1 MRFLGS
7 LFKEHLL
14 PYALIHT
21 LVTDL
26 ARHSEKARLQ
36 GSFFLSPSSAKWLS
50 T

>member
-26 ARHSEKARLQ
+26 ARHSEKARHLLA
-36 GSFFLSPSSAKWLS
+36 SISA
-50 T
+50 TFPN